1 MNQLLTANDPR
12 DAATVGGTLHALS
25 REEVTCHNC
34 GDRGHFARECKQ
46 RRNPNQWQPQQRV
59 GFSVQLDGLNTIAHN
74 THVQYC
80 EQEQQAAEITD
91 LRNHVALQNMLLLDA
106 NERARMAT
114 AGGGVLDGAV
124 AQMAAAGA
132 TVSTQPL
139 IVGGSQPELYVY
151 VGSNHGRVI
160 WGSMDTVALSMMDAE
175 AAGNAAGT

>member
-1 MNQLLTANDPR
+1 MNQLLTANDPG

-91 LRNHVALQNMLLLDA
+91 LRNHVAFQNMLLRDAGGLIGRLDQ
-106 NERARMAT
+106 EQARMAT
-114 AGGGVLDGAV
+114 ARGAQLS
-124 AQMAAAGA
+124 AMGQSAER
-132 TVSTQPL
+132 TPPL
-139 IVGGSQPELYVY
+139 IMGRLCARGSEPRLEHLGPFRHCASFHHQS
-151 VGSNHGRVI
+151 G
-160 WGSMDTVALSMMDAE
+160 
-175 AAGNAAGT
+175 